1 MNIVLF
7 GPPGS
12 GKGTQAT
19 YIVNSK
25 KLTHISTGD
34 IFRKNIS
41 QNTKL
46 GQLAS
51 DFMNKGQLVP
61 DQLTIDLLETEIDTY
76 KNSNGFIF
84 DGFPRTTTQAE
95 AFNNLMVSKNMNLSM
110 ALFLEVCEDTLVQR
124 LLNRGMESG
133 RSDDQDESVIRNRIQ
148 VYEQQTSVLKDY
160 YAKQLMDS
168 FYIING
174 EADVKDISKKILSI
188 VSNYKI
194 FY

>member
-1 MNIVLF
+1 MMNIVLF

-84 DGFPRTTTQAE
+84 DGFPRTLPQAE
-95 AFNNLMVSKNMNLSM
+95 AFDKFLDIKSM
-110 ALFLEVCEDTLVQR
+110 SLDKIISLEVSEDELVAR
-124 LLNRGMESG
+124 LLKRGLDSG
-133 RSDDQDESVIRNRIQ
+133 RKDDQNPDIIRNRIK
-148 VYEQQTSVLKDY
+148 VYESQTSILKTYYMENLKD
-160 YAKQLMDS
+160 K
-168 FYIING
+168 FFTING
-174 EADVKDISKKILSI
+174 ERTIDVITKDILDILL
-188 VSNYKI
+188 KD
-194 FY
+194 

>member
-1 MNIVLF
+1 MMNIVLF

-84 DGFPRTTTQAE
+84 DGFPRTLPQAE
-95 AFNNLMVSKNMNLSM
+95 AFDKFLDTKNMSLDKIIS
-110 ALFLEVCEDTLVQR
+110 LEVSEDELVAR
-124 LLNRGMESG
+124 LLKRGLDSG
-133 RSDDQDESVIRNRIQ
+133 RKDDQNSDIIRNRIK
-148 VYEQQTSVLKDY
+148 VYESQTSILKTYYVENLKD
-160 YAKQLMDS
+160 K
-168 FYIING
+168 FFTING
-174 EADVKDISKKILSI
+174 ERTIDVITKDILDILL
-188 VSNYKI
+188 KD
-194 FY
+194 

>member
-84 DGFPRTTTQAE
+84 DGFPRTLPQAE
-95 AFNNLMVSKNMNLSM
+95 AFDKFLDTKNMSLDKIIS
-110 ALFLEVCEDTLVQR
+110 LEVSEDELVAR
-124 LLNRGMESG
+124 LLKRGLDSG
-133 RSDDQDESVIRNRIQ
+133 RKDDQKTDVIRNRIK
-148 VYEQQTSVLKDY
+148 VYESQTSILKTYYMENLKD
-160 YAKQLMDS
+160 K
-168 FYIING
+168 FFTING
-174 EADVKDISKKILSI
+174 ERTIDVITKDILDILL
-188 VSNYKI
+188 KD
-194 FY
+194 

>member
-1 MNIVLF
+1 MMNIVLF

-51 DFMNKGQLVP
+51 DFMNKGQL
-61 DQLTIDLLETEIDTY
+61 
-76 KNSNGFIF
+76 
-84 DGFPRTTTQAE
+84 
-95 AFNNLMVSKNMNLSM
+95 LS
-110 ALFLEVCEDTLVQR
+110 L
-124 LLNRGMESG
+124 
-133 RSDDQDESVIRNRIQ
+133 IHI
-148 VYEQQTSVLKDY
+148 
-160 YAKQLMDS
+160 
-168 FYIING
+168 
-174 EADVKDISKKILSI
+174 
-188 VSNYKI
+188 
-194 FY
+194 

>member
-1 MNIVLF
+1 MMNIVLF

-84 DGFPRTTTQAE
+84 DGFPRTLPQAE
-95 AFNNLMVSKNMNLSM
+95 AFDKFLDTKNMSLDKIIS
-110 ALFLEVCEDTLVQR
+110 LEVSEDELVAR
-124 LLNRGMESG
+124 LLKRGLDSG
-133 RSDDQDESVIRNRIQ
+133 RKDDQNPDIIRNRIK
-148 VYEQQTSVLKDY
+148 VYESQTSILKTYSMKNLKD
-160 YAKQLMDS
+160 K
-168 FYIING
+168 FFTING
-174 EADVKDISKKILSI
+174 ERTIDVITKDILDILL
-188 VSNYKI
+188 KD
-194 FY
+194 

>member
-1 MNIVLF
+1 MMNIVLF

-76 KNSNGFIF
+76 KNANGFIF
-84 DGFPRTTTQAE
+84 DGFPRTLPQAE
-95 AFNNLMVSKNMNLSM
+95 AFDKFLDTKNMSLDKIIS
-110 ALFLEVCEDTLVQR
+110 LEVSEDELVAR
-124 LLNRGMESG
+124 LLKRGLDSG
-133 RSDDQDESVIRNRIQ
+133 RKDDQNPDIIRNRIK
-148 VYEQQTSVLKDY
+148 VYESQTSILKTYYMENLKD
-160 YAKQLMDS
+160 K
-168 FYIING
+168 FFTING
-174 EADVKDISKKILSI
+174 ERTIDVITKDILDILL
-188 VSNYKI
+188 KD
-194 FY
+194 

>member
-84 DGFPRTTTQAE
+84 DGFPRTLPQAE
-95 AFNNLMVSKNMNLSM
+95 AFDKFLDIKSM
-110 ALFLEVCEDTLVQR
+110 SLDKIISLEVSEDELVAR
-124 LLNRGMESG
+124 LLKRGLDSG
-133 RSDDQDESVIRNRIQ
+133 RKDDQNPDIIRNRIK
-148 VYEQQTSVLKDY
+148 VYESQTSILKTYYMENLKD
-160 YAKQLMDS
+160 K
-168 FYIING
+168 FFTING
-174 EADVKDISKKILSI
+174 ERTIDVITKDILDILL
-188 VSNYKI
+188 KD
-194 FY
+194 